1 MLFEQKNE
9 RSTVN
14 VSKQDSEQNY
24 TYMLRCRGGVLYTG
38 WTNNL
43 EKRVLTH
50 SEGRGGRFTHSHLP
64 VELAWFTCYPD
75 KKEAMR
81 REVQVKRLTREQ
93 KEALISEMDSETR
106 EEIARIN
113 ARLREVC
120 VK

>member
-1 MLFEQKNE
+1 MNSNREE
-9 RSTVN
+9 
-14 VSKQDSEQNY
+14 SEQNY

-93 KEALISEMDSETR
+93 KEELISALDSETR
-106 EEIARIN
+106 AEIAHIN
-113 ARLREVC
+113 ARLREDRGSA
-120 VK
+120 